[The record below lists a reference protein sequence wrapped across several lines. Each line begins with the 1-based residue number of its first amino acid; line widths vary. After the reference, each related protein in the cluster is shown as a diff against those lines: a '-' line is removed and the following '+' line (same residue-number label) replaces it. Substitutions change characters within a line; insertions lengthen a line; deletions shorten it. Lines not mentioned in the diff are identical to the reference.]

1 MQLVHQVVSNL
12 INLHGKSLEELQVE
26 DREDALEAERLIE
39 DALASACLESMDP
52 GDYFAHSTDLSGGLY
67 DVSIPCGN
75 LTINVLIDLNEDGKA
90 YVYELNIEGED
101 FALVLVNKES
111 LRRLL
116 GQTVVRYS
124 IPTYAHTFKEIL
136 VYNEKKKGYD
146 VLLASAR
153 LLTMRE
159 NN

>member
-1 MQLVHQVVSNL
+1 MHQVVSNL
-12 INLHGKSLEELQVE
+12 INLNGKSLEELQVE

-39 DALASACLESMDP
+39 DALASVCLESTDP
-52 GDYFAHSTDLSGGLY
+52 GDYFAHSTDMGGGLY
-67 DVSIPCGN
+67 DVSIPCDD
-75 LTINVLIDLNEDGKA
+75 LAINVLIDLNEDGKV
-90 YVYELNIEGED
+90 YVHELNIEGGD

-111 LRRLL
+111 LRRLF

-124 IPTYAHTFKEIL
+124 IPTHAHIFKEIL

-153 LLTMRE
+153 LLWRE